1 MLIWNLWWPRLIW
14 LCTFKNVKCIRQIL
28 YSFGEAR
35 DVKYPLQIIYI
46 LPILFQWDVFERLEF
61 TPHLIRLY
69 MLYIKLYVG
78 NLHDICTYLTHV
90 FSSECFWKIRVY
102 ATPTLNS
109 NCVRTHL
116 ILNCNRFTG
125 GLVNKTFEL
134 VKKTFMKSAQQ
145 CWGYNCIKHS
155 TAATDLQED

>member
-1 MLIWNLWWPRLIW
+1 MILYTEGHTTGLCQDSGMKVSLTLNADMKPLVASINLTLHIQ
-14 LCTFKNVKCIRQIL
+14 KCQVQRVIL

-90 FSSECFWKIRVY
+90 FSSECF
-102 ATPTLNS
+102 
-109 NCVRTHL
+109 
-116 ILNCNRFTG
+116 
-125 GLVNKTFEL
+125 
-134 VKKTFMKSAQQ
+134 
-145 CWGYNCIKHS
+145 
-155 TAATDLQED
+155 